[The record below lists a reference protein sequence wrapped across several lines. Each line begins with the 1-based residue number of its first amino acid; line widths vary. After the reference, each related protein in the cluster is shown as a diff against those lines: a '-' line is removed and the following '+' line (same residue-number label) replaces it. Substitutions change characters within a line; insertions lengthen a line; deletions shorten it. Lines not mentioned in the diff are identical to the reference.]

1 MRPLAVLDILKVDL
15 AVVLGQTRMPIH
27 MLLRMGRGAVIELD
41 STDSDMVEILAN
53 NHPIARGQIV
63 VTGNRISVEVTE
75 LIRKAE
81 VVQEPGIRIGDG
93 SAGCSAPCRTPSRRE
108 CSPDRYRG
116 ACVPGRGLVFA
127 ASLRTGLTPA
137 PPVPARTSAPR
148 PWRNW

>member
-15 AVVLGQTRMPIH
+15 AVVLGRTRMPIH

-81 VVQEPGIRIGDG
+81 AVREPGVRIGDG
-93 SAGCSAPCRTPSRRE
+93 SAGLLNALSDA
-108 CSPDRYRG
+108 
-116 ACVPGRGLVFA
+116 L
-127 ASLRTGLTPA
+127 
-137 PPVPARTSAPR
+137 
-148 PWRNW
+148 